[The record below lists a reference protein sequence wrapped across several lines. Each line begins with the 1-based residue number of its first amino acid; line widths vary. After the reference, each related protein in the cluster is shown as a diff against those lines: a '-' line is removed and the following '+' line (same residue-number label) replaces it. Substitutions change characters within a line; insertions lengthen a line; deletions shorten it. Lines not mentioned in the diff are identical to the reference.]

1 MPVLAQRLGRHYTLL
16 ALAFPMILAN
26 ISQPLLG
33 LVDTAVLGH
42 LGAPE
47 YLAGTAV
54 GAFLISQL
62 YWLCGFFRQSMTG
75 LSAQSKGASQQ
86 SKQFTGYWDDL
97 TRALLFAISV
107 GLLLVALQYPILH
120 VLQGFTDL
128 PPLAATSLATY
139 FDIRIMNAPVALLN
153 LVTIGY
159 LVGQHRTKAVLLLQ
173 VGINCLNILLNLIF
187 VYGFDLGVAGVAY
200 ATVIAEWS
208 MLVWSLYWILK
219 HTQQLTCTHWVSAP
233 KNTLSWCIYVLR
245 TTDLLSPTALK
256 ISAFKRIVSL
266 NRDLFFRSLML
277 QCCLA
282 FLTYQGARFGV
293 AAAAVNAILMQFFI
307 LIALGLDGIAYAIE
321 AMIGES
327 HGETKDPTK
336 ISVAL
341 WRDIK
346 ISLLWSSIVGVIT
359 MLKMAIGYA
368 FFVSMLT
375 NQESVLNAAQP
386 YYWVMVVLPFVAHWC
401 YCLDGVYIGFTRG
414 DVMRNSMFISAVFGF
429 FGTYLVF
436 GYLFAFT
443 NMTLWM
449 ALLGLQTTRGLTLGW
464 HLYHMPKASD

>member
-120 VLQGFTDL
+120 LLQGFTDL

-187 VYGFDLGVAGVAY
+187 VYGFALGVAGVAY

-208 MLVWSLYWILK
+208 MLLWSLYWILK
-219 HTQQLTCTHWVSAP
+219 HTQQLTTTHWVTAP

-293 AAAAVNAILMQFFI
+293 EAAAVNAILMQFFI

-327 HGETKDPTK
+327 HGETNDPTK

-375 NQESVLNAAQP
+375 NQESVLSAAQP

-414 DVMRNSMFISAVFGF
+414 DVMRNSMFISALIGF

-443 NMTLWM
+443 NMTLWI

>member
-75 LSAQSKGASQQ
+75 LSAQSKGFYQQ
-86 SKQFTGYWDDL
+86 SQQFTGFWDDL
-97 TRALLFAISV
+97 IRALLFAITV
-107 GLLLVALQYPILH
+107 GLLLVALQYPILSL
-120 VLQGFTDL
+120 LQGFTDL
-128 PPLAATSLATY
+128 PPLAASSLATY

-173 VGINCLNILLNLIF
+173 VGINCLNILLNVIF

-200 ATVIAEWS
+200 ATIIAEWS
-208 MLVWSLYWILK
+208 MLLWSLYWILK
-219 HTQQLTCTHWVSAP
+219 HTQQLTLGQWTKAP
-233 KNTLSWCIYVLR
+233 RSLFRWCFYVLR
-245 TTDLLSPTALK
+245 WTDLLSPTALR
-256 ISAFKRIVSL
+256 IGAFRRIVSL
-266 NRDLFFRSLML
+266 NRDLFIRSLLL

-293 AAAAVNAILMQFFI
+293 EAAAVNAILMQFFI
-307 LIALGLDGIAYAIE
+307 LVALGLDGIAYAIE

-327 HGETKDPTK
+327 QGATKDSTK
-336 ISVAL
+336 ISATL

-346 ISLLWSSIVGVIT
+346 ISLLWSSIIGGMT
-359 MLKMAIGYA
+359 MLIMALGYP
-368 FFVSMLT
+368 FFVTMLT
-375 NQESVLNAAQP
+375 NQDSILVAAAP

-401 YCLDGVYIGFTRG
+401 YCLDGIYIGFTRG
-414 DVMRNSMFISAVFGF
+414 DVMRNSMFVSAICGF
-429 FGTYLVF
+429 FGSYFLF
-436 GYLFAFT
+436 GYIFAFT
-443 NMTLWM
+443 NMTLWI
-449 ALLGLQTTRGLTLGW
+449 ALLGLQATRGFTLGW
-464 HLYHMPKASD
+464 HLYCMPKASG